1 MKICVVAYKF
11 GTEKEIGEHLGTY
24 HYFIEKMR
32 ALAARGVEVHV
43 VCPWLGF
50 WKKGGNKV
58 DGVQVVR
65 YWPPMLALAWC
76 WPVNRLV
83 RWLYVKRT
91 QKAVLDLTRGQ
102 NFKVIYVWQA
112 RETGHAIARIKDR
125 LDTKFI
131 FRQITAWH
139 WHFERTPAEVYGQRS
154 WYKRLLKFRA
164 QKIADIFL
172 NILLDVKTQKR
183 YAQEIYEQADK
194 IVFLS
199 EAAAREG
206 AEIGLDANKKEVLG
220 VAIEEDLFKPLGRK
234 DEMRGQL
241 GLRGERIVLFI
252 GRINFAE
259 KGVGVLLAAMPQII
273 PRLPD
278 ANLVIVGGGGESER
292 MQKEIARLRIGEHVQ
307 CVGKKPFTDLVKY
320 LNAADIMVVP
330 SIWMEAFGQVT
341 IEAMACGVPVV
352 TSDAGASPEINL
364 DGQTGLVVPAGDS
377 GGLAQAIVSL
387 LQDKDLRQKMSAAC
401 RKRVLEN
408 YSYPVIVDKFL
419 KIINF

>member
-1 MKICVVAYKF
+1 CIVAYKF

-32 ALAARGVEVHV
+32 ALVARGAEVHV

-50 WKKGGNKV
+50 WKRGSSKV
-58 DGVQVVR
+58 DGIHVVR
-65 YWPPMLALAWC
+65 YWPPMLSTAWF
-76 WPVNRLV
+76 WPVNRIV

-91 QKAVLDLTRGQ
+91 QKAVLDLTLGQ
-102 NFKVIYVWQA
+102 DFKVIYVWQA

-139 WHFERTPAEVYGQRS
+139 WHFKRTPAEVYGQRS
-154 WYKRLLKFRA
+154 WYKRLLKFRLH
-164 QKIADIFL
+164 KIADIFL
-172 NILLDVKTQKR
+172 NLLLDVKTQKS

-199 EAAAREG
+199 EAASREG
-206 AEIGLDANKKEVLG
+206 AEIGLDAKKKKILG

-234 DEMRGQL
+234 DEIRGQL
-241 GLRGERIVLFI
+241 GLRGEQIVLFI

-259 KGVGVLLAAMPQII
+259 KGVGVLLAAMPRII
-273 PRLPD
+273 ARLPHV
-278 ANLVIVGGGGESER
+278 NLVIVGGGGESER
-292 MQKEIARLRIGEHVQ
+292 MRKEIERLKISEHVQ
-307 CVGKKPFTDLVKY
+307 CVGKKPFADLVKY
-320 LNAADIMVVP
+320 LNAADIMAVP

-352 TSDAGASPEINL
+352 TSDAGASPEINI
-364 DGQTGLVVPAGDS
+364 DGQTGFVVPAGDS
-377 GGLAQAIVSL
+377 SKLAEAAIKL
-387 LQDKDLRQKMSAAC
+387 LTDEELSQKMSVAS

-408 YSYPVIVDKFL
+408 YSYSVIVNKFL
-419 KIINF
+419 EIINF